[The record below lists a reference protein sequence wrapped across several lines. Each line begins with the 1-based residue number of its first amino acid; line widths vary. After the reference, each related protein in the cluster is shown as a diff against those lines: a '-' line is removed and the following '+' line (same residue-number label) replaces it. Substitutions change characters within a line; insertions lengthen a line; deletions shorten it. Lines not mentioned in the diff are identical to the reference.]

1 MTKNEKYIK
10 TFLSIGGEVEI
21 STSSFE
27 ASVKFFASYMVI
39 ERIPLTMFVVSF
51 THWRVAI

>member
-51 THWRVAI
+51 THWRVTI

>member
-51 THWRVAI
+51 THWLVTI